1 MKSFTVVALFLL
13 CAVLPGCET
22 QRHGTRAG
30 GTGRIALNASC
41 VPAGLRDLVPL
52 AARWGVTDPEVRDEI
67 EKEMTAAQAGEV
79 RDAVHSRLPPL
90 AACSPCTMMS
100 AISSSCGDCADPGRP
115 LLHRYQL
122 IVGVPEPELPGIVDL
137 DAAGNVICRL
147 RKRAAHPLLHQVD

>member
-79 RDAVHSRLPPL
+79 RDAVHSRAPEIRAWLGTALPL
-90 AACSPCTMMS
+90 GA
-100 AISSSCGDCADPGRP
+100 CADEAAAFGG
-115 LLHRYQL
+115 LLALYDDVSDIQL
-122 IVGVPEPELPGIVDL
+122 MRG
-137 DAAGNVICRL
+137 L
-147 RKRAAHPLLHQVD
+147 R